1 MLIKYVLSLKSNYLP
16 PPGSCI
22 KKILSDVINYVL
34 LTLISVKLIMV
45 ASLEIRTAFKIWD
58 QIHFLS
64 EEIKRNK
71 PDIDSLLPTVGLY
84 SSKLGNTH
92 QGNQSYLPGHQDG
105 EYEVFGSRSIPSSGI
120 LFSEALLMHYSPL
133 HSATGMLMF
142 FILPASNCNRKLQ
155 KNKTFSFL

>member
-1 MLIKYVLSLKSNYLP
+1 MLIKYVLSLKSNYPP
-16 PPGSCI
+16 PPGICI
-22 KKILSDVINYVL
+22 KKIVSDVINYVL

-45 ASLEIRTAFKIWD
+45 ASLEIKTALKIWD
-58 QIHFLS
+58 QSHFLS

-71 PDIDSLLPTVGLY
+71 ADIGSLLPTVGLY

-92 QGNQSYLPGHQDG
+92 QDLLLGHQDG
-105 EYEVFGSRSIPSSGI
+105 EYEVFGSGRTPSSGI
-120 LFSEALLMHYSPL
+120 LFFSEALLTHYSPL

-155 KNKTFSFL
+155 KNKTFSF

>member
-1 MLIKYVLSLKSNYLP
+1 MLIKYVLFLKSNYLP

-22 KKILSDVINYVL
+22 KKIVSDVINYVL

-92 QGNQSYLPGHQDG
+92 QDREISLICQVTKMVSMRFLDPEVRPLLGFSSLRLYLC
-105 EYEVFGSRSIPSSGI
+105 II
-120 LFSEALLMHYSPL
+120 LHY
-133 HSATGMLMF
+133 TQ
-142 FILPASNCNRKLQ
+142 LQ
-155 KNKTFSFL
+155 EC